1 MPNSGDKAMAAQQP
15 LISRIASVGRL
26 SIHWNTEVPGYFPAL
41 AQDLQCELVSG
52 TFTSTDAMF
61 EELPLHRVAGN
72 GEGSSEM
79 ISCGFVPPT
88 AQFKLAE
95 RGMEEGVMDQAVRIR
110 DRMNFLKSTLRTV
123 PLGDSDGT
131 IECHHG

>member
-1 MPNSGDKAMAAQQP
+1 MNWV
-15 LISRIASVGRL
+15 LFHRYRL
-26 SIHWNTEVPGYFPAL
+26 TQE
-41 AQDLQCELVSG
+41 LQCELVRG

-61 EELPLHRVAGN
+61 EELPLHGIAGN

-79 ISCGFVPPT
+79 ISCAFMPPT
-88 AQFKLAE
+88 AQLELAE
-95 RGMEEGVMDQAVRIR
+95 RGMEEGVMSEAVRIS

-123 PLGDSDGT
+123 PLRDSDGT